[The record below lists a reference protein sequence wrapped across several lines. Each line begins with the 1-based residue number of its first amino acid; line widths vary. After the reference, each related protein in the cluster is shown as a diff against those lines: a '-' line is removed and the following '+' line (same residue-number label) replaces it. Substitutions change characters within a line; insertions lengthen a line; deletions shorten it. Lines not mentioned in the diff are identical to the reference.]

1 MKKPSNP
8 KRNNNERG
16 IALFMAIF
24 ALMLLS
30 AIAAGFM
37 YLSNT
42 ETAVN
47 ANYRSGQQAYFAARA
62 GLQEAR
68 LRIMRGNPPAVANG
82 DLYAT
87 AQALTMP
94 TAGVTT
100 GGVYI
105 LNPAVVNGALEPV
118 AVPWDPNNQYFDDTI
133 CKANFDQPSQL
144 NITYGQQNIR
154 CSRTPANGQA
164 MAAPWYTTVMSTSLN
179 TSTASAL
186 NYKWVR
192 ITLKGDRSGSPNNG
206 GAFPYKVDQDPVAPA
221 PVTDTRPVCW
231 TGTQQVLLPAGYT
244 DCKTPP
250 VGGDVYNPVFLI
262 TALGKMP
269 SGSERTLSIEVAD
282 DPPFYN
288 NSAVNSQDHV
298 TLNGALTVDGYDGCS
313 CSCAW
318 VSSGSGNSKT
328 NTYTC
333 TNKVGKTCLSNK
345 YAIYSNSNVDTLS
358 GANETATAGTTP
370 IIAQNQSKVTDVNAL
385 INRYK
390 SQSGAV
396 NATQP
401 PYNYSC
407 NPTCGTHSGQSFG
420 TPPLFP
426 SDGSAPSDPPLND
439 PTLGTQ
445 KQQITYVPGN
455 LQITGG
461 SMGNGILI
469 VDGDLDIHGGL
480 QFYGLILVRGVVKF
494 SGGGSDKTNIFG
506 SVLAGM
512 SSVDDT
518 VLGGSAAIHYDQCA
532 LGGNSTPA
540 PPRLISSREI
550 EY

>member
-1 MKKPSNP
+1 MKNKSNSKNP
-8 KRNNNERG
+8 KNERG

-37 YLSNT
+37 YLANT

-68 LRIMRGNPPAVANG
+68 LRIMKGNPPATPNG
-82 DLYAT
+82 DLYAQ
-87 AQALTMP
+87 ANALTMP

-100 GGVYI
+100 GGIYI
-105 LNPAVVNGALEPV
+105 LNPSVVDGALEPV
-118 AVPWDPNNQYFDDTI
+118 AVPWNPADPYFDDTI
-133 CKANFDQPSQL
+133 CKANFDQPGQL
-144 NITYGQQNIR
+144 NISYGAQNIR
-154 CSRTPANGQA
+154 CSKVAGSGQA
-164 MAAPWYTTVMSTSLN
+164 TTAAWYTTVASNSLDKG
-179 TSTASAL
+179 TASAL

-192 ITLKGDRSGSPNNG
+192 ITLKGDRSGSPNAG
-206 GAFPYKVDQDPVAPA
+206 GAFPYKVDQNSVPPV

-231 TGTQQVLLPAGYT
+231 TGTQQVLLPAGYVN
-244 DCKTPP
+244 CSTPP
-250 VGGDVYNPVFLI
+250 VGGDIMNPVFLL
-262 TALGKMP
+262 TAMGRMP

-298 TLNGALTVDGYDGCS
+298 TLNGALSVDGYDGCS
-313 CSCAW
+313 CNCVW
-318 VSSGSGNSKT
+318 DDPKKT
-328 NTYTC
+328 SDPTTYRC
-333 TNKVGKTCLSNK
+333 TNKSATKICLRDK
-345 YAIYSNSNVDTLS
+345 YAIYSNSAVDNLNGNGES
-358 GANETATAGTTP
+358 ATSGTTP

-390 SQSGAV
+390 TQSGTV
-396 NATQP
+396 NVTQA
-401 PYNYSC
+401 PYNYTC
-407 NPTCGTHSGQSFG
+407 NPSCGTHTGASFG
-420 TPPLFP
+420 TPPDFP
-426 SDGSAPSDPPLND
+426 SDGSAPPDPLPIGG
-439 PTLGTQ
+439 PQ
-445 KQQITYVPGN
+445 KPQVTYVPGSVT
-455 LQITGG
+455 ITAG
-461 SMGNGILI
+461 SVGNGILI

-480 QFYGLILVRGVVKF
+480 QFYGLILVKGVVKF

-506 SVLAGM
+506 SVLAGK

-532 LGGNSTPA
+532 LQGNTTPA